1 MSIKNIELRENESKP
16 VENGMHQEIDKAMKH
31 FDAELIKI
39 RTGRAHPTLVE
50 DIRVAAYGGE
60 EMPLKGLAAIAA
72 PEARM
77 ITIQPWD
84 DSIIPLIEKAIK
96 DSDLGIV
103 PANDGKF
110 IRITLPEMSSSRR
123 DELSKLLGKKLEEAR
138 IAIRNIRKEFN
149 NLIRDGKK
157 DKTISTDFFNRL
169 EDVVQ
174 KITNESIKRVEAL
187 AEKKEKDITTV

>member
-16 VENGMHQEIDKAMKH
+16 VEMAMNQEIEKAVKH

-39 RTGRAHPTLVE
+39 RTGRANPALVE
-50 DIRVAAYGGE
+50 DIRISVYGGDP
-60 EMPLKGLAAIAA
+60 MPLKGLAAIAA
-72 PEARM
+72 PEARL

-84 DSIIPLIEKAIK
+84 DSIISDIEKAIK
-96 DSDLGIV
+96 DSDLGV
-103 PANDGKF
+103 TPANDGKF

-123 DELSKLLGKKLEEAR
+123 DELAKVLGKKLEEAR

-169 EDVVQ
+169 EGNIQ
-174 KITNESIKRVEAL
+174 KITNESIKRVETL
-187 AEKKEKDITTV
+187 AGKKEKDLTTV